1 VAGNVSVDG
10 GTIKLDGNYPVGTN
24 NVALGNAAGD
34 AMASGGNNVS
44 VGSSAL
50 TTNTSGGDNVAVGS
64 ASMANNQSGSYNTS
78 LGRQALAANTTAS
91 NNTAVGYQAAY
102 SNTTGTNGTY
112 LGYQA
117 GYTTTGSGFV
127 GVGFKAG
134 FVKSGLDNFA
144 SVMVGNEAGVA
155 TTSGLDNTFV
165 GGFVARAN
173 TTGSYNTALGT
184 AALYAN
190 TTASNN
196 TAVGYQAGYSNTTG
210 IDNTHV
216 GMQAGYSNT
225 TSSYN
230 VFIGDHT
237 GYYTTSTRN
246 TFIGHAS
253 GESMTTGERNT
264 ILGRFSGNI
273 GGLDI
278 RTSSNNI
285 VLSDGDGNPRLH
297 IDSSGK
303 TSIGGA
309 PLSAK
314 LNIKDSGNLIE
325 FDHPSY
331 GDIARIG
338 STGDNIVFD
347 GTVVSG
353 VTGIRFAYG
362 RWGPRASSAASD
374 NFVDLGSISERFDDL
389 YATNG
394 TIQTSDQNEKQQITA
409 LTDAEITAAKAI
421 SKLFKTFKWN
431 SAVAKKGDAARTHS
445 GVIAQ
450 EVEQAMTDAGL
461 NAGDY
466 AFFISTTWWEADGET
481 YETAEDS
488 PEGATER
495 NRKGIRYPQLLSF
508 IGAATE
514 QRLASI
520 ESRLDALENA

>member
-1 VAGNVSVDG
+1 
-10 GTIKLDGNYPVGTN
+10 
-24 NVALGNAAGD
+24 
-34 AMASGGNNVS
+34 VS
-44 VGSSAL
+44 VGK
-50 TTNTSGGDNVAVGS
+50 
-64 ASMANNQSGSYNTS
+64 QSLN
-78 LGRQALAANTTAS
+78 
-91 NNTAVGYQAAY
+91 
-102 SNTTGTNGTY
+102 
-112 LGYQA
+112 
-117 GYTTTGSGFV
+117 
-127 GVGFKAG
+127 
-134 FVKSGLDNFA
+134 D
-144 SVMVGNEAGVA
+144 
-155 TTSGLDNTFV
+155 
-165 GGFVARAN
+165 N
-173 TTGSYNTALGT
+173 TTGSSNTAIGVE
-184 AALYAN
+184 ALIQN

-210 IDNTHV
+210 ASNTSL
-216 GMQAGYSNT
+216 GTAALYSNT
-225 TSSYN
+225 TGDENVAIGRLALYSNTTASDNTAVGRRALYSNVTGTFNVAVGYQALDSNSNTSQNTAVGVFALQSSTAANNTALGYSALYN
-230 VFIGDHT
+230 NTSAEGGTAVGYQALFSNTTPSYGTAVGYQALRSNTT
-237 GYYTTSTRN
+237 GASNVAMGYEAGYGNTTGSSNMYLGYRAGKANTTSNNNVYIGLLTGEYNSGSDN
-246 TFIGHAS
+246 TFVGTAAGNSMSS
-253 GESMTTGERNT
+253 GSKNT
-264 ILGRFSGNI
+264 ILGRYNGNQ

-303 TSIGGA
+303 TSIGSA

-314 LNIKDSGNLIE
+314 LNIRDSGNLIE

-338 STGDNIVFD
+338 STGDNIVID

-374 NFVDLGSISERFDDL
+374 NFVDLGSASERFDDL

-394 TIQTSDQNEKQQITA
+394 TIQTSDQNEKQQIA
-409 LTDAEITAAKAI
+409 SLTDAEITAAKAI

-431 SAVAKKGDAARTHS
+431 DSVAEKGAAARTHS

-466 AFFISTTWWEADGET
+466 AFFISTAWWEADGET
-481 YETAEDS
+481 YENAEDA

-520 ESRLDALENA
+520 EGRLDALENA